1 MGLAQIATVDAPVV
15 EHQYILKPVSGQAKI
30 TMNRTIDS
38 ATPKFDVEV
47 DFDEIGFVLDN
58 HQYRDVISMV
68 DMYHF
73 FLRNQQYRKIRPTE
87 EELAVNRA
95 GAMWKFAKQAV
106 LGQVHEKHR
115 QWSWAYFAERRDNR
129 YGSIPRLGQVLIC
142 V

>member
-1 MGLAQIATVDAPVV
+1 MNHTVDA
-15 EHQYILKPVSGQAKI
+15 Q
-30 TMNRTIDS
+30 
-38 ATPKFDVEV
+38 TPKYDLEV
-47 DFDEIGFVLDN
+47 DFEEIGFILDN

-87 EELAVNRA
+87 QQIVEGKS

-115 QWSWAYFAERRDNR
+115 QWSWGYFAERRDDR
-129 YGSIPRLGQVLIC
+129 
-142 V
+142 